1 MCNAAA
7 ISSAE
12 AGALLTCRKRNML
25 SGLSCE
31 RRGIGGQFSGLPH
44 NSTYFFSLHV
54 KLFSVHRGFIRR
66 PTHDRLAA
74 LRQASRY
81 FPETGKPKGGGETR
95 PASLFFCV
103 NSVLRGLVLNPF
115 SLLPTPP
122 LYSKTDNGSPLP
134 LKKPTRTQTHITVT
148 PAQ

>member
-7 ISSAE
+7 ISSVE

-25 SGLSCE
+25 SGLRCE
-31 RRGIGGQFSGLPH
+31 GRGIGGQFSGLPH

-54 KLFSVHRGFIRR
+54 KLFSAHRGFIRR

-81 FPETGKPKGGGETR
+81 FPETGKPKGGGKTW
-95 PASLFFCV
+95 PASLFFG
-103 NSVLRGLVLNPF
+103 NSVLSPWPRVKSF
-115 SLLPTPP
+115 SLLSTAP
-122 LYSKTDNGSPLP
+122 LYSKTDSGWPLP
-134 LKKPTRTQTHITVT
+134 
-148 PAQ
+148 

>member
-81 FPETGKPKGGGETR
+81 FPETGKPKGGGKNR
-95 PASLFFCV
+95 PPSLFFR
-103 NSVLRGLVLNPF
+103 NSLRPPSPPCKTL
-115 SLLPTPP
+115 SLCSTAPP
-122 LYSKTDNGSPLP
+122 HPPPDRGW
-134 LKKPTRTQTHITVT
+134 
-148 PAQ
+148 